1 MPENTSTKNTSV
13 SSNNDKQQVVPNTSN
28 IVEQINS
35 AIKSMTEVSNVL
47 AKGMAKIKVSDLIT
61 YKLNFIKFK
70 IGLKQTID
78 VIKDFSKLFSQKE
91 MQEIMSSLCP
101 NADFQ
106 AKLEA
111 VKVAKTPEIAKI
123 ISEMKTPTIIDVISA
138 VTTLL
143 GSLAKLPVPTL
154 GNLIILKV
162 KAFPIF
168 KSIISSIIDLLRSIK
183 VKMLRSGLLSLEGIL
198 SEMLFTNYLKILE
211 SIINISKLA
220 AKNIPALLI
229 AKLGIKLVFRV
240 ASSIIERMKDV
251 ILSSNEMN
259 VRDLIK
265 LKLMME
271 SMEAVVSSVL
281 SMSLTLSLIV
291 LLAVPALLGLAAF
304 TLIIK
309 SILSIIQLVGKLN
322 KKETEGIKSILIIA
336 STFLMLAAAL
346 YLLSLTVLN
355 PVVGLGVLAIIIIIG
370 VLVAILWSISK
381 IEKSVNEGV
390 RMLLAMCLSFVMVA
404 LTLVILASTINN
416 IEWKPIVILLVMI
429 GVMVALMFVLQ
440 LFDKSIK
447 KGVIALMLMSVSF
460 LVVALFMS
468 MAASTTNGIEWEG
481 LLKLV
486 AVIGTLAL
494 AMFGLSFLTPYI
506 LGGIV
511 AMGAFMI
518 VAVMLLVI
526 TVCLKK
532 VSEEGQNINLD
543 NVINKQNDGLIDQL
557 IGVVNMLYDKLSLKF
572 MAKMAFV
579 MPNLLGLLAIAA
591 PIAAIANLLKDLSS
605 LSIPKKF
612 NEKGEAIEYAS
623 MKPDDFE
630 AAKKNALTCVN
641 TLIDISNT
649 VSEKMSVFGSIGIA
663 KKVKTLQT
671 ISELVDPISKTANL
685 IRELASGQ
693 YDSYDKNGKVTKIN
707 LTDYLSKYETDINTN
722 IQKLLGVLITAV
734 KSIDIDESV
743 LEENVEILSKLNT
756 VVDPIKGL
764 VDIVKNLHEMA
775 GGENPLNFTKV
786 GQNIINCLGIID
798 TINAFIKAEE
808 VTEEKS
814 LLGIITYKTTKTFG
828 DIIDEIADELEDLPE
843 LTSSLDSLVKFI
855 TDLNDKMSKFKDDD
869 INKLNDK
876 VSKLLNITTG
886 FTNLKVSVGDFENY
900 QKTNDKFINSNIKFI
915 DKINSIDVNKIR
927 TVSQMF
933 KEMTDFSKS
942 INGNFDKLAEFFN
955 EKLLKAL
962 EDLKEVLDKY
972 GNTGGSGSNQQ
983 VSTNWMSKDDGIKTD
998 STPISKPESNNNNND
1013 MKMISTAIENLE
1025 NVIQEIKNQGIPVYN
1040 NIGDALRVTNI

>member
-1 MPENTSTKNTSV
+1 MPKNTSNKNNSV
-13 SSNNDKQQVVPNTSN
+13 SSNNDKQPVVPNTSN
-28 IVEQINS
+28 IAAQIDS

-47 AKGMAKIKVSDLIT
+47 AKGMVKIKVKDLIT

-78 VIKDFSKLFSQKE
+78 VIKDFSKLLTPKE
-91 MQEIMSSLCP
+91 VQEIMSTLCP
-101 NADFQ
+101 DADFQ

-111 VKVAKTPEIAKI
+111 AKNAKTPEAAKI
-123 ISEMKTPTIIDVISA
+123 ISEMKKPTIIDVITS

-143 GSLAKLPVPTL
+143 GSLANLPVPEL
-154 GNLIILKV
+154 GNLITLKT
-162 KAFPIF
+162 
-168 KSIISSIIDLLRSIK
+168 KSFLFFSSMISSIINLMRSLK
-183 VKMLRSGLLSLEGIL
+183 KKMQKKGLLDEVSILTVELFEKYLE
-198 SEMLFTNYLKILE
+198 ILE
-211 SIINISKLA
+211 SIINVSKLSV
-220 AKNIPALLI
+220 KSIPVLLI
-229 AKLGIKLVFRV
+229 AKLGVRLTFSIAELIIKRMQEMLLLLKGTNIK
-240 ASSIIERMKDV
+240 SIER
-251 ILSSNEMN
+251 
-259 VRDLIK
+259 
-265 LKLMME
+265 LKQVME
-271 SMEAVVSSVL
+271 SMESTIRSVL
-281 SMSLTLSLIV
+281 LMCLTLSLIL
-291 LLAVPALLGLAAF
+291 LLAVPALLGLVAV

-309 SILSIIQLVGKLN
+309 SVISVIQLVEKLN
-322 KKETEGIKSILIIA
+322 KKETKGIKNILIIA
-336 STFLMLAAAL
+336 GVFLLLATSL

-355 PVVGLGVLAIIIIIG
+355 PVVLLGLAVFILIIGALVGVLW
-370 VLVAILWSISK
+370 LISK
-381 IEKSVNEGV
+381 IEKLIKKGV
-390 RMLLAMCLSFVMVA
+390 KLLLSILFSLVMVA
-404 LTLVILASTINN
+404 LTLVVVTSIMSS
-416 IEWKPIVILLVMI
+416 IEWEPIVILLVTI
-429 GVMVALMFVLQ
+429 SVMVGLMFVLQ

-460 LVVALFMS
+460 LVVAIFMS
-468 MAASTTNGIEWEG
+468 MAANTTNNIEWEG
-481 LLKLV
+481 LLKLI
-486 AVIGTLAL
+486 AVIGTMAL

-511 AMGAFMI
+511 AMGAFMV

-532 VSEEGQNINLD
+532 VSEEGQDINLD
-543 NVINKQNDGLIDQL
+543 NVINKQGTGLIDQL

-579 MPNLLGLLAIAA
+579 MPNLLGLLAIAT

-605 LSIPKKF
+605 LSIPTKF
-612 NEKGEAIEYAS
+612 NEKGEAIEYTS
-623 MKPDDFE
+623 MKTSDFE
-630 AAKKNALTCVN
+630 AAKNNALICVD
-641 TLIDISNT
+641 TLIGISNAVT
-649 VSEKMSVFGSIGIA
+649 EKMKSVSLISTA
-663 KKVKTLQT
+663 KKVIALKM

-685 IRELASGQ
+685 IRDLASGR
-693 YDSYDKNGKVTKIN
+693 YDDYDENGKVVKIN
-707 LTDYLSKYETDINTN
+707 LTEYLAKYEKDINNN
-722 IQKLLGVLITAV
+722 IQSLLGVLINAV
-734 KSIDIDESV
+734 KSVDIDESV
-743 LEENVEILSKLNT
+743 LEDNVEILSKLNT

-764 VDIVKNLHEMA
+764 VDIVKNLHEMT
-775 GGENPLNFTKV
+775 GGENPLDFTKV
-786 GQNIINCLGIID
+786 GQNIINCLSIID

-814 LLGIITYKTTKTFG
+814 LLGLITYKTTKTFG
-828 DIIDEIADELEDLPE
+828 DIIDEIADELEDLPK
-843 LTSSLDSLVKFI
+843 LTSSLDDLVKFV

-886 FTNLKVSVGDFENY
+886 FTNLKVSVSDFENY

-972 GNTGGSGSNQQ
+972 GNNGGSGSNQP
-983 VSTNWMSKDDGIKTD
+983 VSTNWMSKDDGVKTD
-998 STPISKPESNNNNND
+998 STPISKPESNNNSND